1 MGIGIDVWMDIG
13 DIVNMMR
20 LWVQATGC
28 LGSKL
33 LSRLREKN
41 IVADCGIV
49 PRPRSKR

>member
-1 MGIGIDVWMDIG
+1 MDIG

-33 LSRLREKN
+33 LSGLREKN
-41 IVADCGIV
+41 IVAEVVLSQDPEGNDKYI
-49 PRPRSKR
+49 